1 MKKILK
7 TLVKKWR
14 EDLKNL
20 EPSGWYDGDP
30 REHYRLLKCI
40 KELDVHIN
48 ENMSDKE
55 VCH

>member
-1 MKKILK
+1 MKKKLQ

-40 KELDVHIN
+40 KELDAHIN
-48 ENMSDKE
+48 ENMSVKE
-55 VCH
+55 V